1 MSRHVVH
8 VADYGNP
15 APGSFIP
22 ALFALANRLHEQGD
36 RCSLVSREVSGAV
49 WNRDA
54 RRTFDTFA
62 TASSRTEL
70 YRLLLRARPDVVH
83 VHFNGWV
90 VPATLAGNVRGVR
103 VIWHLHSAMDR
114 ATSRLRRALRAAK
127 YRWLGRAVDRFVTVS
142 EELRSAIVASGAPRE
157 RTALIRNAVDAA
169 HFHPPIA
176 AQRLNARTSFGI
188 GDADR
193 ALLYFGRDV
202 AIKGGDILWQALTG
216 ARDVVLIAVGAPAAA
231 LAEFRSR
238 VRTIAVPFVADTAPL
253 YWAAD
258 ALVMPSRREGAPY
271 TLLEALCSGLPAIAS
286 DIEPLAEIAR
296 GEPLVT
302 LVRNEPDAL
311 ADAIGT
317 VSTRDSVQGGDA
329 AERFGLERWVREVSG
344 LYAA

>member
-1 MSRHVVH
+1 VSRHVVH

-22 ALFALANRLHEQGD
+22 ALFALASCLHEQGD
-36 RCSLVSREVSGAV
+36 RCSLVSRDVSGAV
-49 WNRDA
+49 WHRDA
-54 RRTFDTFA
+54 RRNFDTFA
-62 TASSRTEL
+62 TASSPAEL
-70 YRLLLRARPDVVH
+70 YRSLLRARPDVVH

-90 VPATLAGNVRGVR
+90 VPAAFAGNVRGVP

-114 ATSRLRRALRAAK
+114 ATSCFRSALRAAK
-127 YRWLGRAVDRFVTVS
+127 YRWLGRAVHRFVTVS
-142 EELRSAIVASGAPRE
+142 EQLRSAIVAAGAPRE
-157 RTALIRNAVDAA
+157 RTTLIRNAVDAA
-169 HFHPPIA
+169 HFHPPID
-176 AQRLNARTSFGI
+176 AQRLKARSSFGI
-188 GDADR
+188 GEADR

-202 AIKGGDILWQALTG
+202 AIKGGDILWRALTG
-216 ARDVVLIAVGAPAAA
+216 VRDVVLIAVGAPAAA

-238 VRTIAVPFVADTAPL
+238 VRTIEVPFVADTAPL

-286 DIEPLAEIAR
+286 DIEPLAEIGR

-302 LVRNEPDAL
+302 LVRNEPEAL

-317 VSTRDSVQGGDA
+317 VAPRSAAQNGDA
-329 AERFGLERWVREVSG
+329 AERFGLERWVREVSR